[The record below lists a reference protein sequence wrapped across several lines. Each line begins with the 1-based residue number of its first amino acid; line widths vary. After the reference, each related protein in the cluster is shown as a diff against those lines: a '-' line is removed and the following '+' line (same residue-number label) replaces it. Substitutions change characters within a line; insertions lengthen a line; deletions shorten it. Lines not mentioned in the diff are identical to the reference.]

1 MFIRSGPSKKKPTK
15 LLLFPKEGD
24 FGENLDT
31 DSQVSV
37 SPNEI
42 PAPIPYSGLLH
53 SIPIVT
59 GNL

>member
-1 MFIRSGPSKKKPTK
+1 MSTKPGPSKKKPTK

-24 FGENLDT
+24 FGENMDT
-31 DSQVSV
+31 DSQMTV

-42 PAPIPYSGLLH
+42 PAAVPYSGLLH

-59 GNL
+59 GIS